1 MKGRTERKGWLR
13 AAVTGTHSG
22 RLRAR
27 LRGARKSR
35 RGQKARARVFG
46 SRARLR
52 PTAPVRKGR
61 AGLLA
66 RFHLLA
72 PSGAVRAP
80 RRHTQPSLP
89 GTRPASPGQRP
100 EHPDS
105 CARRTNKE
113 HPHWLEC
120 SNRSGRLRPLLSGR
134 THGFPVRCGPD
145 FAPVRMQLAAAD
157 CCCAPLPA
165 GLNVLFYF
173 ALVFVVVVAAV
184 VFYFALVCFK

>member
-1 MKGRTERKGWLR
+1 MALTSHSPHSAAVKVNERTHRKGWLR
-13 AAVTGTHSG
+13 AAVTVTHPR

-27 LRGARKSR
+27 LRGARRSR
-35 RGQKARARVFG
+35 SGQKAGARAFG

-52 PTAPVRKGR
+52 PAAPVRKGR

-89 GTRPASPGQRP
+89 GTCPASPGQRP

-120 SNRSGRLRPLLSGR
+120 WPCQPIGAG
-134 THGFPVRCGPD
+134 
-145 FAPVRMQLAAAD
+145 A
-157 CCCAPLPA
+157 CAPCCLGGPA
-165 GLNVLFYF
+165 GSPF
-173 ALVFVVVVAAV
+173 AVA
-184 VFYFALVCFK
+184 LTSRP